1 LKATFVK
8 GNITTSRIGTI
19 GYQAT
24 SAGVLSEYSSMVL
37 NAFSGLCNK
46 GEPLKSRLALNLK
59 DA

>member
-1 LKATFVK
+1 
-8 GNITTSRIGTI
+8 
-19 GYQAT
+19 
-24 SAGVLSEYSSMVL
+24 MVL